1 MSKVILSKKTL
12 DVLKNFS
19 TINSSIVFRK
29 GSTVRTISNA
39 ENILAKF
46 TGEEVFPTDFAIYD
60 LSQFLSGISLFSDPQ
75 LEFDNESF
83 VNIRGG
89 RQSARYYFSD
99 PEITLKSAPEKNV
112 NFPGA
117 DLQFN
122 LTGDDLIALQKASA
136 VYSLPD
142 LTFQSEEGSKE
153 IKLILRDKENDTSN
167 TYDLTVAG
175 NATGT
180 YSLDVKIDNI
190 RVLPG
195 DYNVK
200 VSKHLISEW
209 TNLHQNVD
217 LTYYIALEP

>member
-46 TGEEVFPTDFAIYD
+46 SGEEVFPTDFAIYD
-60 LSQFLSGISLFSDPQ
+60 LSQFLSGISLFTDPQ
-75 LEFDNESF
+75 LEFTSSDF
-83 VNIRGG
+83 VSIRGG
-89 RQSARYYFSD
+89 RTSAKYYFSD

-122 LTGDDLIALQKASA
+122 LTGEELIQLQKASA

-142 LTFQSEEGSKE
+142 LTFQSEEGLDT

-175 NATGT
+175 CATGT
-180 YSLDVKIDNI
+180 FSLDVKIENI
-190 RVLPG
+190 RLLPG
-195 DYNVK
+195 DYSVK

-209 TNLHQNVD
+209 TNTNVD

>member
-1 MSKVILSKKTL
+1 MSKVTLSKNTL

-19 TINSSIVFRK
+19 TINSSIVFRS

-60 LSQFLSGISLFSDPQ
+60 LSQFLSGISLFNDPQ
-75 LEFDNESF
+75 LEFTSNDF
-83 VNIRGG
+83 VSIRGG
-89 RQSARYYFSD
+89 RQSAKYYFSD

-117 DLQFN
+117 DIQFN
-122 LTGDDLIALQKASA
+122 LSSDDLIALQKASA

-142 LTFQSEEGSKE
+142 LTFYSEEGSDT
-153 IKLILRDKENDTSN
+153 IKIILRDKENDTSN
-167 TYDLTVAG
+167 TYDLTVG
-175 NATGT
+175 GCSTGT
-180 YSLDVKIDNI
+180 FCLDLKIENI

-195 DYNVK
+195 DYTVK

-209 TNLHQNVD
+209 TNQNVD

>member
-1 MSKVILSKKTL
+1 MSKVTLSKKTL

-60 LSQFLSGISLFSDPQ
+60 LSQFLSGISLFNDPQ
-75 LEFDNESF
+75 LEFTSNDF
-83 VNIRGG
+83 VSIRGG
-89 RQSARYYFSD
+89 RTSAKYYFSD

-117 DLQFN
+117 DLQFS

-136 VYSLPD
+136 VYGLPD
-142 LTFQSEEGSKE
+142 LTFQSEEGLDT

-167 TYDLTVAG
+167 TYDLAVAG
-175 NATGT
+175 CSTGT
-180 YSLDVKIDNI
+180 YSLDVKIENI
-190 RVLPG
+190 RLLPG
-195 DYNVK
+195 DYSVK

-209 TNLHQNVD
+209 TNANVD

>member
-46 TGEEVFPTDFAIYD
+46 TGEEVFPVTSLSMILVSSFLGSLCLAI
-60 LSQFLSGISLFSDPQ
+60 PQ
-75 LEFDNESF
+75 LEFDNENF

-112 NFPGA
+112 KFPGA
-117 DLQFN
+117 DIQFN
-122 LTGDDLIALQKASA
+122 LSGEDLIALQKASA

-142 LTFQSEEGSKE
+142 LTFQSEEGSNE

-167 TYDLTVAG
+167 TYDQPFL
-175 NATGT
+175 
-180 YSLDVKIDNI
+180 
-190 RVLPG
+190 VLLLAPILWILRLKTFVFFLVITLLR
-195 DYNVK
+195 YP
-200 VSKHLISEW
+200 
-209 TNLHQNVD
+209 TP
-217 LTYYIALEP
+217 YF

>member
-46 TGEEVFPTDFAIYD
+46 TGEEVFPADFAIYD
-60 LSQFLSGISLFSDPQ
+60 LSQFLSGISLFNDPQ
-75 LEFDNESF
+75 LEFTSSDF
-83 VNIRGG
+83 VSIRGG
-89 RQSARYYFSD
+89 RQSAKYYFSD

-122 LTGDDLIALQKASA
+122 LTGEELIQLQKASA

-142 LTFQSEEGSKE
+142 LTFQSEEGLDT

-175 NATGT
+175 CSTGT
-180 YSLDVKIDNI
+180 YSLDVKIENI
-190 RVLPG
+190 RLLPG
-195 DYNVK
+195 DYTVK

-209 TNLHQNVD
+209 TNTNVD

>member
-19 TINSSIVFRK
+19 SINSSIVFRK

-46 TGEEVFPTDFAIYD
+46 TGEEVFPSDFAIYD
-60 LSQFLSGISLFSDPQ
+60 LSQFLSGISLFNDPQ
-75 LEFDNESF
+75 LEFTSNDF
-83 VNIRGG
+83 VSIRGG
-89 RQSARYYFSD
+89 RTSAKYYFSD

-117 DLQFN
+117 DLQFS

-136 VYSLPD
+136 VYGLPD
-142 LTFQSEEGSKE
+142 LTFQSEEGLDT

-167 TYDLTVAG
+167 TYDLAVAG
-175 NATGT
+175 CTTGT
-180 YSLDVKIDNI
+180 YSLDVKIENI
-190 RVLPG
+190 RLLPG
-195 DYNVK
+195 DYSVK

-209 TNLHQNVD
+209 TNANVD

>member
-19 TINSSIVFRK
+19 TINSSIVFRE

-60 LSQFLSGISLFSDPQ
+60 LSQFLSGISLFNDPQ
-75 LEFDNESF
+75 LEFTSNDF
-83 VNIRGG
+83 VSIRGG
-89 RQSARYYFSD
+89 RTSAKYYFSD

-112 NFPGA
+112 KFPGA

-122 LTGDDLIALQKASA
+122 LSADDLLALQKASA
-136 VYSLPD
+136 VYGLPD
-142 LTFQSEEGSKE
+142 LTFQSEEGLDT

-167 TYDLTVAG
+167 TYDITVAG
-175 NATGT
+175 CSTGT

-195 DYNVK
+195 DYSIK
-200 VSKHLISEW
+200 VSKALISEW
-209 TNLHQNVD
+209 TNTDVD

>member
-46 TGEEVFPTDFAIYD
+46 TGEEVFPSDFAIYD
-60 LSQFLSGISLFSDPQ
+60 LSQFLSGISLFNDPQ
-75 LEFDNESF
+75 LEFTSNDF
-83 VNIRGG
+83 VSIRGG
-89 RQSARYYFSD
+89 RTSAKYYFSD

-112 NFPGA
+112 QFPGA
-117 DLQFN
+117 DIQFN
-122 LTGDDLIALQKASA
+122 LTGDDLITLQKASA
-136 VYSLPD
+136 VYGLPD
-142 LTFQSEEGSKE
+142 LTFQSEEGLDT

-175 NATGT
+175 CATGT
-180 YSLDVKIDNI
+180 YSLDLKIENI

-195 DYNVK
+195 DYSVK

-209 TNLHQNVD
+209 TNANVD

>member
-60 LSQFLSGISLFSDPQ
+60 LSQLLSGISLFNDPQ
-75 LEFDNESF
+75 LEFTSNDF
-83 VNIRGG
+83 VSIRGG
-89 RQSARYYFSD
+89 RTSAKYYFSD

-122 LTGDDLIALQKASA
+122 LTGEELIQLQKASA

-142 LTFQSEEGSKE
+142 LTFQSEEGLDT

-175 NATGT
+175 CSTGT
-180 YSLDVKIDNI
+180 YSLCLLYTSPSP
-190 RVLPG
+190 R
-195 DYNVK
+195 
-200 VSKHLISEW
+200 
-209 TNLHQNVD
+209 D
-217 LTYYIALEP
+217 LSTSRMPSSA